1 MLMETS
7 GRARLTPGVRS
18 LPGILYCGHRHMSD
32 SVSRAKLI
40 ARIRHSL
47 LAVAHFSVIGTKH
60 TVYVRVLR
68 F

>member
-7 GRARLTPGVRS
+7 GRARPTPGVRS
-18 LPGILYCGHRHMSD
+18 LPGILCCGHRHMLD
-32 SVSRAKLI
+32 SLSRAKLI

-47 LAVAHFSVIGTKH
+47 CAVPHLSVIGTKH

>member
-1 MLMETS
+1 MLITSS

-18 LPGILYCGHRHMSD
+18 LPGILYCGHTHMLD
-32 SVSRAKLI
+32 SLPRAKLI

-47 LAVAHFSVIGTKH
+47 CAVPHLSVIGTKH